1 MSSGQVRRGH
11 HTGALLIATLLAVVF
26 AVFAM
31 HALTT
36 EQARSCHT
44 AALPLTDAADEPRHA
59 HTGIAPG
66 DDATRAPGSPD
77 GESPHDHGG
86 AEETCLALLCIAAAL
101 LAFALGRGA
110 SHRVLYVLR
119 RGAPPAHGW
128 IGRTGDPPCL
138 HRLSILRC

>member
-1 MSSGQVRRGH
+1 MNSGKVRRGH

-44 AALPLTDAADEPRHA
+44 AALPLIDAADEAQHA
-59 HTGIAPG
+59 HTGVAPG
-66 DDATRAPGSPD
+66 DATRTAGSPD
-77 GESPHDHGG
+77 AESPHDHGG
-86 AEETCLALLCIAAAL
+86 AEETCLALLCIVAAL

-110 SHRVLYVLR
+110 SKRVLYVLR
-119 RGAPPAHGW
+119 RGAPPAHSW
-128 IGRTGDPPCL
+128 ISRTGDPPCL